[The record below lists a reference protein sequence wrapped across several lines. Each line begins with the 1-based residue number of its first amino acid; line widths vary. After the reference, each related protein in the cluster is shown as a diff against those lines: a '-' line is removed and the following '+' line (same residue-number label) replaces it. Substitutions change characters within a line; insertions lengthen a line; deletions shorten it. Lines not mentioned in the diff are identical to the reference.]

1 MKSKL
6 FVEERLIKGEWIP
19 LGLWVDQSFR
29 NLLKRL
35 HKTKRSDVGR
45 FKRVKT
51 LEEFKNLDMTH
62 VVNTPSHDGWLS
74 HIEWTE
80 VSA

>member
-6 FVEERLIKGEWIP
+6 FIEERLVKGEWVP

-29 NLLKRL
+29 NLLERTNKI
-35 HKTKRSDVGR
+35 KDPPIWR

-51 LEEFKNLDMTH
+51 LEEYQNLDKTNIFN
-62 VVNTPSHDGWLS
+62 VPSAERWLS
-74 HIEWTE
+74 FIEWIE

>member
-6 FVEERLIKGEWIP
+6 FIEERLIKGEWIP

-35 HKTKRSDVGR
+35 NKTKRSGLGR

-51 LEEFKNLDMTH
+51 LEEFQNLDMTN
-62 VVNTPSHDGWLS
+62 VVNVPSCEGWLT
-74 HIEWTE
+74 HIKWEE